1 MFEFLEN
8 DLGLAIVKFLQEG
21 WWGEVLWYLL
31 YPFHIIGSETGFL
44 IILPIIYWSI
54 NKSAGQRLFILALTA
69 TIITGILKGWWHR
82 PRPYHV
88 APDQIDPISTS
99 PEPGLPSGHTIFGT
113 ITGLWILNYFRNRR
127 IAIYMIL
134 LIVLMGLSRLVHGV
148 HYPQD
153 VVLGWILGG
162 LFFWIY
168 LKTELLVVK
177 GFKRIFFPGKVL
189 FALILWIA
197 GFILIVTISQEYET
211 RKALLSPLGAL
222 VGGIGGIFLEA
233 RFLQDANPKKMKHRI
248 LRGGIGILLL
258 LAIYISLDLGYYAI
272 FEGNHSITALSFY
285 SLRYMLVGLT
295 VTWLAPF
302 LFNRLK
308 V

>member
-8 DLGLAIVKFLQEG
+8 DLGLAIVKFLQQG

-44 IILPIIYWSI
+44 VVLPIIYWSI
-54 NKSAGQRLFILALTA
+54 NKSAGKQLFILALSA

-88 APDQIDPISTS
+88 APGQIDPISTS

-113 ITGLWILNYFRNRR
+113 ITGLWILNYFRKRK
-127 IAIYMIL
+127 ISLYMIL
-134 LIVLMGLSRLVHGV
+134 FIALMGFSRLVHGV

-168 LKTELLVVK
+168 LKTEPLISN
-177 GFKRIFFPGKVL
+177 GFKRISFSGRIL
-189 FALILWIA
+189 FALILWIT

-222 VGGIGGIFLEA
+222 VGGIGGIFYEEHFVKLSSPEKLKQ
-233 RFLQDANPKKMKHRI
+233 RL
-248 LRGGIGILLL
+248 LRGVVGILLL
-258 LAIYISLDLGYYAI
+258 LAVYILLDVGYYAI
-272 FEGNHSITALSFY
+272 FEGNDSATALGFY
-285 SLRYMLVGLT
+285 TLRYMLVGLT
-295 VTWLAPF
+295 VTGIAPL
-302 LFNRLK
+302 LFRRMN